1 MENPEAAAL
10 KLNQKAEFYLTQGDF
25 DQAYATCLQALE
37 LVPDFAP
44 VSNTIGQI
52 MEKIDALNSAITWYK
67 KAIEKQP
74 SLAEAH
80 ANLGGIY
87 VKQKLWD
94 QAVTSYE
101 IATKLQPNFA
111 SAYRSLA
118 EIYHQIDKPEFAA
131 YSQYQAFN
139 LKPEFATDLEYLKLA
154 KTLLQYN
161 QKKEAIVCYELALKL
176 NPNLSQAH
184 HNLGEIYSGEEKWQ
198 TAISSYQK
206 AIKLNPKFSW
216 SYHSLGKAFANTDQ
230 WEKAIYSYQKAL
242 QLNPQA
248 AVTYHCLG
256 DALVNQKKLDKA
268 IITYQKAIELQ
279 PETWVVHHKLAN
291 IFQEKGELDAAILAY
306 HEAIKLNPNFLW
318 SYYSLG
324 ETLIKLQRWNEA
336 VVAYLYAFKI
346 NQDLPSIHEQ
356 LGYALEKQS
365 QSNIQK
371 TINYYS
377 QIIQNPQQQKPTPIK
392 ELSIQPEAPE
402 FYLKLGNL
410 LGEKNLFN
418 PAIII
423 YNIGLQVQE
432 NNPEIISKLAELE
445 NNKNQLE
452 QELTDCQNTINKNP
466 KKFIAHYKLGNI
478 LLKFQRLNQAAEAY
492 LKAIQLRPEYPWFF
506 FYSNLLNF
514 MIKQGKL
521 QQVLAF
527 FQKVTQENP
536 ESIWCYVNLGE
547 ILTATGNLDAAI
559 KNYQT
564 ASYNK
569 TRQSHPTFVE
579 QNWDLKNTN
588 GPNFIIIGAQKS
600 GTTSLENYIAQH
612 PQVIPAIKK
621 ETHFWYRD
629 FDKGINWYLAHFP
642 PIPKSENFITG
653 EATPNYLENYQ
664 SAERIYN
671 VFPEVKLLVIL
682 RNPVDRTFS
691 QYNHWIRLN
700 WEERSFETAI
710 NSELEILRKNPEK
723 PQGDKNYWQQPGN
736 YIGRGIYVEFLKKWL
751 AVFPREQI
759 LILKGENLYQ
769 KPVETMKE
777 VFQFLGLPEHQL
789 PEYRKLNPGNYSPIN
804 DKIRHKL
811 SEYFQPHN
819 QRLEDFLGMEF
830 NWK

>member
-1 MENPEAAAL
+1 MENPQTAAL
-10 KLNQKAEFYLTQGDF
+10 KLNQQAESYLTQGNF
-25 DQAYATCLQALE
+25 DKAYSTCLQALE
-37 LVPDFAP
+37 LVPDFPPA
-44 VSNTIGQI
+44 SNTIGQI
-52 MEKIDALNSAITWYK
+52 MEKIDALDSAITWYK

-74 SLAEAH
+74 NLAEAH
-80 ANLGGIY
+80 ANLGSVY
-87 VKQKLWD
+87 VKQQQWD
-94 QAVTSYE
+94 KAVASYQT
-101 IATKLQPNFA
+101 ATKLQPNFA
-111 SAYRSLA
+111 SAYRALA
-118 EIYHQIDKPEFAA
+118 EIYHQIDKPELAA
-131 YSQYQAFN
+131 SCWYKAFT
-139 LKPEFATDLEYLKLA
+139 LKPEWATDLEYLKLA
-154 KTLLQYN
+154 KTLLTYN
-161 QKKEAIVCYELALKL
+161 QKKEAIACYEQSLKF

-198 TAISSYQK
+198 AAISSYQK

-216 SYHSLGKAFANTDQ
+216 SHHSLGKAFANTQQ
-230 WEKAIYSYQKAL
+230 WEKAIFSYQEAL
-242 QLNPQA
+242 KLNPQA

-256 DALVNQKKLDKA
+256 DALIQQKQLDAA
-268 IITYQKAIELQ
+268 ITAYQKAIELQ

-291 IFQEKGELDAAILAY
+291 LFQEKGELDAAIPTY

-318 SYYSLG
+318 SYYNLG
-324 ETLIKLQRWNEA
+324 ETLIELQRWNEA
-336 VVAYLYAFKI
+336 VLAYLYAFKI
-346 NQDLPSIHEQ
+346 NQELPSIHEQ

-365 QSNIQK
+365 QSNLK
-371 TINYYS
+371 ETINYYS

-410 LGEKNLFN
+410 LGQKNLFN

-423 YNIGLQVQE
+423 YNIGLQVQQ
-432 NNPEIISKLAELE
+432 NHPEITSKLAQLE
-445 NNKNQLE
+445 NKKNQLH

-466 KKFIAHYKLGNI
+466 KKFIPHYKLGNI
-478 LLKFQRLNQAAEAY
+478 LLKLQKLNQAAEAY
-492 LKAIQLRPEYPWFF
+492 LKAIQIKPEYPWFF

-514 MIKQGKL
+514 LIKQGKL
-521 QQVLAF
+521 QQVLKF
-527 FQKVTQENP
+527 FQKITQENP

-547 ILTATGNLDAAI
+547 ILTATGKVDAAI

-569 TRQSHPTFVE
+569 TRQSHPTFVK

-642 PIPKSENFITG
+642 PIPKSEKFITG

-700 WEERSFETAI
+700 WEDRSFETAI
-710 NSELEILRKNPEK
+710 NSELEILNKNPEK

-736 YIGRGIYVEFLKKWL
+736 YIGRGIYVEFINKWL
-751 AVFPREQI
+751 AVFPRQQI
-759 LILKGENLYQ
+759 LILKGEYLYQ
-769 KPVETMKE
+769 KPVETMKQ
-777 VFQFLGLPEHQL
+777 VFEFLGLPEHQL
-789 PEYRKLNPGNYSPIN
+789 PEYRKLNPGHYSPIS
-804 DKIRHKL
+804 DEMRQKL

-819 QRLEDFLGMEF
+819 QRLEEYLGMEF

>member
-1 MENPEAAAL
+1 MENPETAAL
-10 KLNQKAEFYLTQGDF
+10 KLNQEAEYYLTKGDF
-25 DQAYATCLQALE
+25 DKAYATSLQALE
-37 LVPDFAP
+37 LVPYFAP
-44 VSNTIGQI
+44 ASNTIGQI
-52 MEKIDALNSAITWYK
+52 MEKIDALDSAITWYK

-74 SLAEAH
+74 NLAEAH
-80 ANLGGIY
+80 ANLGSVY
-87 VKQKLWD
+87 VKQQKLD
-94 QAVTSYE
+94 KAVTSYQK
-101 IATKLQPNFA
+101 ATKLQPNFA
-111 SAYRSLA
+111 SAYRALA
-118 EIYHQIDKPEFAA
+118 EIYHQIDKSELAA
-131 YSQYQAFN
+131 YCWYKAFT

-154 KTLLQYN
+154 KALLTYN
-161 QKKEAIVCYELALKL
+161 RKEEAIACYEQSLKL

-184 HNLGEIYSGEEKWQ
+184 HNLGEIYSGKEKWQ
-198 TAISSYQK
+198 AAISSYQK

-216 SYHSLGKAFANTDQ
+216 SHHSLGKAFANTQQ
-230 WEKAIYSYQKAL
+230 WEKAIFSYQEAL

-256 DALVNQKKLDKA
+256 DALVNQKQLDKA
-268 IITYQKAIELQ
+268 ISAYQKAIELQ

-306 HEAIKLNPNFLW
+306 HEAIKLNPDFLW

-365 QSNIQK
+365 QSNLK
-371 TINYYS
+371 ETINYYC

-392 ELSIQPEAPE
+392 ELSSQPEAPE

-410 LGEKNLFN
+410 LGQKNVFN

-423 YNIGLQVQE
+423 YNIGLQVQQ
-432 NNPEIISKLAELE
+432 NNPEITKQLAQLE
-445 NNKNQLE
+445 NKKNQLD

-466 KKFIAHYKLGNI
+466 KKFIPHYKLGNI
-478 LLKFQRLNQAAEAY
+478 LLKLHKLNQAAEAY
-492 LKAIQLRPEYPWFF
+492 LKAIQIKPEYPWFF

-514 MIKQGKL
+514 LIKQGKL
-521 QQVLAF
+521 QQVLEF

-536 ESIWCYVNLGE
+536 ESIWSYVNLGE
-547 ILTATGNLDAAI
+547 ILTATGKVDSAI

-612 PQVIPAIKK
+612 PLVIPAIKK

-642 PIPKSENFITG
+642 PIPKSEKFITG

-682 RNPVDRTFS
+682 RNPVDRAFS

-700 WEERSFETAI
+700 WDERSFETAI
-710 NSELEILRKNPEK
+710 NSELEILNKNPEK
-723 PQGDKNYWQQPGN
+723 PQGEKNYWQQPGN
-736 YIGRGIYVEFLKKWL
+736 YIGRGIYVEFINKWL
-751 AVFPREQI
+751 TVFPREQI
-759 LILKGENLYQ
+759 LILKGEDLYQ
-769 KPVETMKE
+769 KPVETMKK
-777 VFQFLGLPEHQL
+777 VFEFLGLPEHQL
-789 PEYRKLNPGNYSPIN
+789 PEYRKLNPGHYSPIT
-804 DKIRHKL
+804 DEMHHKL

-819 QRLEDFLGMEF
+819 QRLEEYLGMQF
-830 NWK
+830 DWK

>member
-1 MENPEAAAL
+1 MENPEVAAL
-10 KLNQKAEFYLTQGDF
+10 KLNQEAESYLTQGDF
-25 DQAYATCLQALE
+25 DKAYATCLQALE

-44 VSNTIGQI
+44 ASNTIGQI
-52 MEKIDALNSAITWYK
+52 MEKIDALDSAIVWYK
-67 KAIEKQP
+67 KAIEQQP
-74 SLAEAH
+74 NLAETHAH
-80 ANLGGIY
+80 LGNIY
-87 VKQKLWD
+87 LKQKKLEL
-94 QAVTSYE
+94 AIFSYQKAIE
-101 IATKLQPNFA
+101 QQPNFA
-111 SAYRSLA
+111 SAYLA
-118 EIYHQIDKPEFAA
+118 LVEIYHQIEKPELAA
-131 YSQYQAFN
+131 SCQYQAFT
-139 LKPEFATDLEYLKLA
+139 LKPELATDLEYLKLA
-154 KTLLQYN
+154 KTLLTYN
-161 QKKEAIVCYELALKL
+161 QKQEAIACYERSLKL

-184 HNLGEIYSGEEKWQ
+184 HNLGEIYSREEKWQ
-198 TAISSYQK
+198 AAILSYQTAIQ
-206 AIKLNPKFSW
+206 LNPEFSW
-216 SYHSLGKAFANTDQ
+216 SHHSLGKAFANIQQ
-230 WEKAIYSYQKAL
+230 WEKAISSYKEAL

-256 DALVNQKKLDKA
+256 DALVNQKQLDKA
-268 IITYQKAIELQ
+268 IFAYQKSTELQ

-306 HEAIKLNPNFLW
+306 HEAIKLNPDFLW

-324 ETLIKLQRWNEA
+324 ETFIKLQRWNEA

-346 NQDLPSIHEQ
+346 NQNVPNIHEQ

-365 QSNIQK
+365 QSNLK
-371 TINYYS
+371 ETINYYS
-377 QIIQNPQQQKPTPIK
+377 QIIQNHQQQKPSPIK
-392 ELSIQPEAPE
+392 ELSIQPETPE

-410 LGEKNLFN
+410 LGQKNIFN

-423 YNIGLQVQE
+423 YNIGLHLQQ
-432 NNPEIISKLAELE
+432 NHPEITRQLAQLE
-445 NNKNQLE
+445 NKKNQLD

-478 LLKFQRLNQAAEAY
+478 LLKLQKLNQAAEAY
-492 LKAIQLRPEYPWFF
+492 LKAIKIRPEYPWFF

-514 MIKQGKL
+514 LIKQGKV
-521 QQVLAF
+521 QQVLEF

-547 ILTATGNLDAAI
+547 ILTATGKIDAAI

-569 TRQSHPTFVE
+569 TSQSHPIFVE

-600 GTTSLENYIAQH
+600 GTTSLENYIVQH

-629 FDKGINWYLAHFP
+629 FEKGINWYLAHFP
-642 PIPKSENFITG
+642 PIPKSQNFITG

-682 RNPVDRTFS
+682 RNPVDRAFS
-691 QYNHWIRLN
+691 QYNHWLRLN
-700 WEERSFETAI
+700 WDDRSFETAI
-710 NSELEILRKNPEK
+710 NSELEILSKNPEK
-723 PQGDKNYWQQPGN
+723 PQGDKNYWQQTGN
-736 YIGRGIYVEFLKKWL
+736 YIGRGIYVEFIKKWL

-777 VFQFLGLPEHQL
+777 VFEFLGLPEHQL
-789 PEYRKLNPGNYSPIN
+789 PEYRKLNPGHYSPIN
-804 DKIRHKL
+804 DEMRQKL
-811 SEYFQPHN
+811 SEYFQPYN
-819 QRLEDFLGMEF
+819 QRLEKYLGIEF

>member
-1 MENPEAAAL
+1 MEKTEIAAL
-10 KLNQKAEFYLTQGDF
+10 KLNQQAEDYLTQGDF
-25 DQAYATCLQALE
+25 DKAYATSLQALE
-37 LVPDFAP
+37 LVPDFPPA
-44 VSNTIGQI
+44 SNTIGQI
-52 MEKIDALNSAITWYK
+52 MEKIDALDSAISWYK
-67 KAIEKQP
+67 RAIEKQAN
-74 SLAEAH
+74 LAEAH
-80 ANLGGIY
+80 ANLGSVY
-87 VKQKLWD
+87 VKQKKLD
-94 QAVTSYE
+94 EAITSYE
-101 IATKLQPNFA
+101 TAIKLQPDFA
-111 SAYRSLA
+111 IAYHALA
-118 EIYHQIDKPEFAA
+118 EIYHQIDKPELAA
-131 YSQYQAFN
+131 SCLYKTFT
-139 LKPEFATDLEYLKLA
+139 LKPEWATDLEYLKLA
-154 KTLLQYN
+154 KTLLTYN
-161 QKKEAIVCYELALKL
+161 QKQEAIACYEQALKL

-184 HNLGEIYSGEEKWQ
+184 HNLGEIYSREEKWQ
-198 TAISSYQK
+198 AAISSYQK

-216 SYHSLGKAFANTDQ
+216 SHHSLGKAFANTHQ
-230 WEKAIYSYQKAL
+230 WEKAIYSYQQAL

-256 DALVNQKKLDKA
+256 DALVKQKQLDTA
-268 IITYQKAIELQ
+268 IIAYQKAIELQ

-291 IFQEKGELDAAILAY
+291 IFQEKGELDTAIVAY

-324 ETLIKLQRWNEA
+324 ETLIKFQRWNEA
-336 VVAYLYAFKI
+336 VVADLCAFKI
-346 NQDLPSIHEQ
+346 NPDLPSIYEQ

-365 QSNIQK
+365 QSNLEG

-402 FYLKLGNL
+402 FYLKIGNFL
-410 LGEKNLFN
+410 AEKNLFN

-423 YNIGLQVQE
+423 YNMGLQVQQ
-432 NNPEIISKLAELE
+432 NNPEITSQLAKLEDKK
-445 NNKNQLE
+445 NKLD

-466 KKFIAHYKLGNI
+466 KKFISHYKLGNI
-478 LLKFQRLNQAAEAY
+478 LLKFQRLEQAVAAY
-492 LKAIQLRPEYPWFF
+492 IKAIQIKPEYPWFF

-514 MIKQGKL
+514 LITQGKL
-521 QQVLAF
+521 QQILEF

-579 QNWDLKNTN
+579 KNWNLKNTR

-664 SAERIYN
+664 TAQRIYN

-682 RNPVDRTFS
+682 RNPIDRAFS

-700 WEERSFETAI
+700 WDDRSFETAI
-710 NSELEILRKNPEK
+710 NSELEILSKNPEK
-723 PQGDKNYWQQPGN
+723 PQGDKSYWQQPGN
-736 YIGRGIYVEFLKKWL
+736 YIGRGIYVEFINKWL

-769 KPVETMKE
+769 KPVETMKQ
-777 VFQFLGLPEHQL
+777 VFEFLGLPEHQL
-789 PEYRKLNPGNYSPIN
+789 PEYRKLNPGSYSPIS
-804 DKIRHKL
+804 DGMRQKL
-811 SEYFQPHN
+811 SAYFQPHN
-819 QRLEDFLGMEF
+819 QRLEEDLEIQF
-830 NWK
+830 NWE

>member
-10 KLNQKAEFYLTQGDF
+10 KLNQEAESYLTKGDF
-25 DQAYATCLQALE
+25 DKAYATCLQALE
-37 LVPDFAP
+37 LVPDFPA
-44 VSNTIGQI
+44 VSNTIGKI
-52 MEKIDALNSAITWYK
+52 MEKIDALDSAITWYK

-74 SLAEAH
+74 NLAEAH
-80 ANLGGIY
+80 ANLGSIY
-87 VKQKLWD
+87 VKQQQWD
-94 QAVTSYE
+94 KAVASYQTT
-101 IATKLQPNFA
+101 TKLQPNFPN
-111 SAYRSLA
+111 AYHALA
-118 EIYHQIDKPEFAA
+118 EIYHQIDKPELAVSYLYKTFT
-131 YSQYQAFN
+131 
-139 LKPEFATDLEYLKLA
+139 LKPDLATDLEYLKLGKA
-154 KTLLQYN
+154 LLKYN
-161 QKKEAIVCYELALKL
+161 QKEEAIACYEQSLKL

-184 HNLGEIYSGEEKWQ
+184 HNLGEIYSREEKWQ
-198 TAISSYQK
+198 AAISSYQK
-206 AIKLNPKFSW
+206 AIKLNPRFSW
-216 SYHSLGKAFANTDQ
+216 SHHSLGKAFANTQQ
-230 WEKAIYSYQKAL
+230 WEKAISAYQEAL

-256 DALVNQKKLDKA
+256 DALVNQKELDKA
-268 IITYQKAIELQ
+268 IIAYQKAIELQ
-279 PETWVVHHKLAN
+279 SETWVVHHKLAN
-291 IFQEKGELDAAILAY
+291 LFQEKGELDAAILAY
-306 HEAIKLNPNFLW
+306 HKAIKLNPNFLW

-356 LGYALEKQS
+356 IGYALEKQS
-365 QSNIQK
+365 QSNLKENID
-371 TINYYS
+371 YYS
-377 QIIQNPQQQKPTPIK
+377 EIIQNPQQQKSTSIK
-392 ELSIQPEAPE
+392 ELSIQSEAPE

-410 LGEKNLFN
+410 LGQKNLFN

-423 YNIGLQVQE
+423 YKIGLQVQQ
-432 NNPEIISKLAELE
+432 NHPEITRQLAQLE
-445 NNKNQLE
+445 NKKNQLD
-452 QELTDCQNTINKNP
+452 QELSDCQNSINKNP
-466 KKFIAHYKLGNI
+466 KKPIPHYKLGNI
-478 LLKFQRLNQAAEAY
+478 LLKLQRLNQAAEAY
-492 LKAIQLRPEYPWFF
+492 LKAIQIRPEYPWFF
-506 FYSNLLNF
+506 FYSNLLDF
-514 MIKQGKL
+514 LIKQGKI
-521 QQVLAF
+521 QQVLKF

-536 ESIWCYVNLGE
+536 ESIWSYVNLGE
-547 ILTATGNLDAAI
+547 ILTATENLDRAI

-569 TRQSHPTFVE
+569 TRQSHPTFVQ

-642 PIPKSENFITG
+642 PIPKSEKFITG

-664 SAERIYN
+664 SAERIYD
-671 VFPEVKLLVIL
+671 VFSEVKLLVIL
-682 RNPVDRTFS
+682 RNPVDRAFS

-700 WEERSFETAI
+700 WDDRSFETAI

-736 YIGRGIYVEFLKKWL
+736 YIGRGIYVEFLKQWL
-751 AVFPREQI
+751 VVFPREQI

-769 KPVETMKE
+769 KPVETMKQ
-777 VFQFLGLPEHQL
+777 VFQFLELPEHQL
-789 PEYRKLNPGNYSPIN
+789 SEYRKLNPGNYSPIN
-804 DKIRHKL
+804 DEMRQKL

-819 QRLEDFLGMEF
+819 QRLEEYLGIQF

>member
-1 MENPEAAAL
+1 MENLEAAAL
-10 KLNQKAEFYLTQGDF
+10 KLNQEAESYLTQGDF
-25 DQAYATCLQALE
+25 DKAYATCLQALE

-44 VSNTIGQI
+44 VSNTIGKI
-52 MEKIDALNSAITWYK
+52 MEKIDALDSAITWYK

-74 SLAEAH
+74 NLAEAH

-94 QAVTSYE
+94 KAVASYE

-111 SAYRSLA
+111 SAYRALA
-118 EIYHQIDKPEFAA
+118 EIYYQIEKPELAA
-131 YSQYQAFN
+131 SFQYKAFT
-139 LKPEFATDLEYLKLA
+139 LKPELATEQEYLKLA
-154 KTLLQYN
+154 KTLLAYN
-161 QKKEAIVCYELALKL
+161 QKKEAIACYEQSLKL

-184 HNLGEIYSGEEKWQ
+184 HNLGEIYSGELKWQ
-198 TAISSYQK
+198 AAILSYQK

-216 SYHSLGKAFANTDQ
+216 SHHSLGKAFAELQQ
-230 WEKAIYSYQKAL
+230 WEKAISSYEEAL

-256 DALVNQKKLDKA
+256 DALVKQKQLDAA
-268 IITYQKAIELQ
+268 INAYQKAIELQ
-279 PETWVVHHKLAN
+279 SETWVVHHKLAN
-291 IFQEKGELDAAILAY
+291 LFQEKGELDAAILAY
-306 HEAIKLNPNFLW
+306 YESIKLNPDFLW

-324 ETLIKLQRWNEA
+324 ETFIKLKRWNEA
-336 VVAYLYAFKI
+336 VIAYLYAFKI
-346 NQDLPSIHEQ
+346 NQDLPSIYEQ

-365 QSNIQK
+365 ESNIQE

-377 QIIQNPQQQKPTPIK
+377 EIIQKPQQQKSTSNT
-392 ELSIQPEAPE
+392 ELLIQTEAPE

-410 LGEKNLFN
+410 LGQKNLFN

-432 NNPEIISKLAELE
+432 NHPEISSKLTQLE
-445 NNKNQLE
+445 NKKNQLD
-452 QELTDCQNTINKNP
+452 QELHDCQNTINKNP
-466 KKFIAHYKLGNI
+466 KKFLPHYKLGNI
-478 LLKFQRLNQAAEAY
+478 LLKLQRLNQAAEAY
-492 LKAIQLRPEYPWFF
+492 LKAIQIKPEYPWFF

-514 MIKQGKL
+514 LIKQGKL
-521 QQVLAF
+521 QEVLELF
-527 FQKVTQENP
+527 KQITKENS
-536 ESIWCYVNLGE
+536 ENIWCYVNLGE
-547 ILTATGNLDAAI
+547 ILTATGNLDEAI

-664 SAERIYN
+664 AAERIYN

-691 QYNHWIRLN
+691 QYNHWVRLN

-710 NSELEILRKNPEK
+710 NSELEILRKNSEK

-736 YIGRGIYVEFLKKWL
+736 YIGRGIYVEFINKWL
-751 AVFPREQI
+751 AVFPREKM
-759 LILKGENLYQ
+759 LILKGEDLYQ
-769 KPVETMKE
+769 KPVETMKQ
-777 VFQFLGLPEHQL
+777 VWKFLGLSEHQL
-789 PEYRKLNPGNYSPIN
+789 PEYRKLNPGHYSPIS
-804 DKIRHKL
+804 DEMRQKL

-819 QRLEDFLGMEF
+819 QRLEEYLGMQFDWE
-830 NWK
+830 